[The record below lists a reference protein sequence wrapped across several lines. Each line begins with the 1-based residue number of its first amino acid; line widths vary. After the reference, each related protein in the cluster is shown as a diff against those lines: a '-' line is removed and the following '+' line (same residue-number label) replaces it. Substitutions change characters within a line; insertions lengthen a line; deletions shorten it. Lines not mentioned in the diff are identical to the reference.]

1 MTDLTELVDPAGL
14 KRYLAD
20 TLPDYA
26 GEFTIERLGEG
37 QSCLTFMVSGDG
49 WRVVLR
55 RPPRGELPPSAFDVT
70 REYRVMRAL
79 HGSAASVPVAKPLA
93 LCEDKSVIGANF
105 YLMEPV
111 DGLVVRREIPPEL
124 DPMDERRRMCE
135 TLVDTLRALRAVDY
149 KAAGLE
155 SFGKPEGYLERQLA
169 RMNQIREFTRFRDVP
184 EIDEVGKWLADN
196 IPAQADTGI
205 VHGDYKLDNVIF
217 APEPPAQIKAV
228 VDWEMSTLGDPLA
241 DLGWLLYFWRDP
253 GDPAFGLSISTV
265 TDQDGFLRR
274 RDILER
280 YGDVPDH
287 INWYSALGG
296 WKIAIIMEGSY
307 GRFLGGITDHPM
319 FAQLEQGVPALARRA
334 LQAARGE
341 LI

>member
-111 DGLVVRREIPPEL
+111 DGLVVRREIPPKL

-196 IPAQADTGI
+196 IP
-205 VHGDYKLDNVIF
+205 
-217 APEPPAQIKAV
+217 
-228 VDWEMSTLGDPLA
+228 
-241 DLGWLLYFWRDP
+241 
-253 GDPAFGLSISTV
+253 
-265 TDQDGFLRR
+265 
-274 RDILER
+274 
-280 YGDVPDH
+280 
-287 INWYSALGG
+287 
-296 WKIAIIMEGSY
+296 
-307 GRFLGGITDHPM
+307 
-319 FAQLEQGVPALARRA
+319 
-334 LQAARGE
+334 
-341 LI
+341 